1 MSMKAWLYRSICRV
15 LALTMLALSVPEPAR
30 AGLITTQQAV
40 TAESSRAD
48 HERIRA
54 LLARGEVRSQLAALG
69 VSPADAAARAD
80 ALGDDEV
87 RDLAARMDALPAGG
101 DGGIL
106 LVLVLVL
113 LIVVLLRTR

>member
-1 MSMKAWLYRSICRV
+1 MKPWLCRV
-15 LALTMLALSVPEPAR
+15 LIVTTLALFLSEPAR

-48 HERIRA
+48 HERVRA

-69 VSPADAAARAD
+69 VSPADATSRAD

-101 DGGIL
+101 DGG
-106 LVLVLVL
+106 LVLILVLVL